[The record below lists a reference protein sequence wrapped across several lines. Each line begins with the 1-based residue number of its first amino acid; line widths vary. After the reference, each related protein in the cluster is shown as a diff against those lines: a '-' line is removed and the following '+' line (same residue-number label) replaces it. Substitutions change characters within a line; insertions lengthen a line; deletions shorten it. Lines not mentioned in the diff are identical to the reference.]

1 MQKLNYLCQGEAG
14 LVVEL
19 ADKIDPEINSLVH
32 ALSHRIEVELA
43 DSVDA
48 VVPTYRS
55 LLVLFDPLQLPR
67 QQLID
72 KIESLFQAI
81 TSETCV
87 EQTGRIIVIPVL
99 YGGETGP
106 DLEFVAKHNNLSVE
120 EVISIHTSVSY
131 RIYMMGFTPGFPYLG
146 GMSKRIAAPR
156 LATPRKE
163 IPAGSVGI
171 AGVQTGLYPQVS
183 PGGWQLIGRTPLK
196 VFNPQD
202 TEPFLYK
209 AGDFLR
215 FETVSATDFARIER
229 AVERGEYTP
238 QTRGIA
244 EVNS

>member
-1 MQKLNYLCQGEAG
+1 MQKLTYLCQGETG

-32 ALSHRIEVELA
+32 ALSRRIKL
-43 DSVDA
+43 DLVDYIDA
-48 VVPTYRS
+48 IVPTYRS
-55 LLVLFDPLQLPR
+55 LLIVFDPLQLTR

-72 KIESLFQAI
+72 KIEKAFQSI
-81 TSETCV
+81 TSETRV
-87 EQTGRIIVIPVL
+87 EQAGKIVVIPVL
-99 YGGETGP
+99 YGEEAGP
-106 DLEFVAKHNNLSVE
+106 DLEFVARHNNLSVE
-120 EVISIHTSVSY
+120 EVVSIHTSVSY

-146 GMSKRIAAPR
+146 GMSERIAAPR

-196 VFNPQD
+196 VFNPKN
-202 TEPFLYK
+202 TEPFLYQ

-215 FETVSATDFARIER
+215 FETISATEFTRIER

-238 QTRGIA
+238 QTRDIA
-244 EVNS
+244 EVSS